1 METLHPTP
9 SPAAK
14 KRAQL
19 WLRQQGPALLGWACS
34 RTASPP
40 PAPLTAVSTDL
51 LMPMISLL
59 GAEWQLRMV
68 WRRNTTK
75 SLGSSAGTE
84 PWPQQGS
91 ATLHP
96 LPRCALELR
105 PPSAC
110 LFVHLSVCPPACLP
124 VRGSVCLPIH
134 PTVPLSVSL
143 CAHLSVCL
151 LSLCRD
157 PPLLLPSPSA
167 DPAVIPSPSGI
178 LPSSCAASLTAWG
191 CSELQMDVG
200 TNNPGAAQRCSR
212 TPLPKGMNFPT
223 FPLQSAAQGVM
234 SPSGRRWAAAV
245 GSPVPKAARAPSA
258 PGQLQPRVSH
268 SLFPP
273 RCLQR
278 LEKKTSPP
286 PPSPPFSTPRPP

>member
-1 METLHPTP
+1 
-9 SPAAK
+9 
-14 KRAQL
+14 
-19 WLRQQGPALLGWACS
+19 
-34 RTASPP
+34 
-40 PAPLTAVSTDL
+40 
-51 LMPMISLL
+51 
-59 GAEWQLRMV
+59 MV

-286 PPSPPFSTPRPP
+286 TLTPLLHPPPSLRAGGRSGREEERGESELTFTRWKRLVLRCL

>member
-9 SPAAK
+9 SPAAR

-19 WLRQQGPALLGWACS
+19 WLRQRGPALLGWACS

-110 LFVHLSVCPPACLP
+110 LFVHLSVCPPACL
-124 VRGSVCLPIH
+124 SVGLSACPSIRLSPCLSPCVPTCLSACCPSAGIPHCFSH
-134 PTVPLSVSL
+134 PPLQTRRSFQVPAVFSLLSV
-143 CAHLSVCL
+143 
-151 LSLCRD
+151 
-157 PPLLLPSPSA
+157 LP
-167 DPAVIPSPSGI
+167 V
-178 LPSSCAASLTAWG
+178 
-191 CSELQMDVG
+191 
-200 TNNPGAAQRCSR
+200 
-212 TPLPKGMNFPT
+212 
-223 FPLQSAAQGVM
+223 
-234 SPSGRRWAAAV
+234 
-245 GSPVPKAARAPSA
+245 
-258 PGQLQPRVSH
+258 
-268 SLFPP
+268 
-273 RCLQR
+273 
-278 LEKKTSPP
+278 
-286 PPSPPFSTPRPP
+286 